1 MAESADIDRTTVQA
15 DQQQQQSV
23 EKVPT
28 PPASHTITADLV
40 IFNKSIFALHA
51 ACDKA
56 ARRAH
61 QAFYHA
67 RNLFG
72 TARTPMFSLLYGR
85 LPFASALVGFAWIYW
100 ICAVYMLRL
109 CVCV

>member
-1 MAESADIDRTTVQA
+1 MAESADIDRPTVQA
-15 DQQQQQSV
+15 AQQQQQSV

-28 PPASHTITADLV
+28 PASQPASHTITADLV
-40 IFNKSIFALHA
+40 IFNKSIFTMHA

-72 TARTPMFSLLYGR
+72 TAHANVFVVVYGR
-85 LPFASALVGFAWIYW
+85 LPFASRVG
-100 ICAVYMLRL
+100 RL
-109 CVCV
+109 CLDLLNMCRV